1 MLAKLLLFYRIKVGI
16 KYRCAKIP
24 LFLPLEFLFLFTV
37 MMEVADSGDMIPNLM
52 SNKFSAPNSAAEHIR
67 LAMQRI
73 QSDMEATSLFDQKQ
87 QQQQPQSKGRRSV
100 VRSDSPAASST
111 YSAPVQFDLK
121 SYISGMLEASTTVDD
136 RDPWDPSR
144 SSESSSSSADREW
157 SYQRHEEVLKTQ
169 ADQDIEEAKNDVI
182 QASVNDDE
190 TITAAVEEA
199 ISVAS
204 KIRSKRKNT
213 KGKMRAKKT
222 VKQTASSS
230 PRSESHGSDG
240 EEDE

>member
-1 MLAKLLLFYRIKVGI
+1 
-16 KYRCAKIP
+16 
-24 LFLPLEFLFLFTV
+24 

-67 LAMQRI
+67 MAMQRI
-73 QSDMEATSLFDQKQ
+73 QSDMEATSLFEQKQ
-87 QQQQPQSKGRRSV
+87 QQKPQSRGRRSV

-157 SYQRHEEVLKTQ
+157 SYQRHEEALKIQ
-169 ADQDIEEAKNDVI
+169 ADEDIKEATNDVI

-190 TITAAVEEA
+190 GTTAAVDEA
-199 ISVAS
+199 LAVAS
-204 KIRSKRKNT
+204 KNRTKRKNT